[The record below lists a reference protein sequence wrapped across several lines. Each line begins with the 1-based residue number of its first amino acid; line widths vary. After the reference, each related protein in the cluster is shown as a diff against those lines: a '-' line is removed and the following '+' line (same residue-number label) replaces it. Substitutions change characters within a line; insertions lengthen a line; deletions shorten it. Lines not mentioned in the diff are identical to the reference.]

1 MSAMAMEHDPK
12 QDEILLDRFQRAAFG
27 YFLREFNPENGLV
40 ADTTRTAAPA
50 SIAVV
55 GFMLSSYPV
64 AVQRGWMDR
73 AQAVERTLITL
84 RFFWNSAQSDG
95 PDATGHKG
103 FYYHFLD
110 MKSGKRVWESELSI
124 IDTALLLAGILTA
137 SIYFSESVQSETEI
151 RELADALYRRMDWQ
165 WAQDGKSTIA
175 LGWKPGCGFLHY
187 GWEGYNEATILYVL
201 GLASPTY
208 RLSDKSFSA
217 WTSTYQWE
225 NIYGYDFLYSG
236 PLFTHEYSHAWI
248 DFRGIQDRF
257 MREMRSD
264 YFENSRRA
272 IYVQQ
277 AYALRNPHEFE
288 GYGENCWGFTAC
300 DGPGIETAKV
310 KGRLRKFFGYV
321 ARGVPYGPDDGTVSP
336 SAALAAL
343 PFAPRLVLS
352 AVRHICGRYPE
363 VAIEHRLSSAFN
375 PTLPGSG
382 SHGWISEGYFGLDQ
396 GIIVLMIENH
406 RSQLIW
412 NLMRRCPYIRT
423 GLLRA
428 GFRNGWL

>member
-1 MSAMAMEHDPK
+1 MAMEQDLK

-64 AVQRGWMDR
+64 AVERGWMDR
-73 AQAVERTLITL
+73 AQAVERTLVTL

-110 MKSGKRVWESELSI
+110 MKSGKRIWESELSI

-137 SIYFSESVQSETEI
+137 SVYFSESVQSETEI
-151 RELADALYRRMDWQ
+151 RELADALYCRMDWQ

-175 LGWKPGCGFLHY
+175 QGWKPECGFLHY

-208 RLSDKSFSA
+208 PLSDKSFSA

-300 DGPGIETAKV
+300 DGPGIETVRA
-310 KGRLRKFFGYV
+310 KGRHRKFFGYA

-343 PFAPRLVLS
+343 PFAPQLALS
-352 AVRHICGRYPE
+352 AVRHICDRYPE
-363 VAIEHRLSSAFN
+363 VAIEHRLPSAFN

-412 NLMRRCPYIRT
+412 NLMHRCPYIRT
-423 GLLRA
+423 GLLSA